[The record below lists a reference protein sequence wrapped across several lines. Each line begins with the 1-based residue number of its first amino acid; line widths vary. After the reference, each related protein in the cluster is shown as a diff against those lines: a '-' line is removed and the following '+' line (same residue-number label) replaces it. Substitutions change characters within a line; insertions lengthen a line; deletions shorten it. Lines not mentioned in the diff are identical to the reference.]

1 MSMRKLTSFLLFS
14 IVLVGIAW
22 GFTRNSTAAGT
33 LTTQDY
39 ADIQQLYSQYYQTID
54 AGDSEAWANTFTA
67 DGVFNATRGH
77 DALVESNRRGGTN
90 KPLRHLHSNLKLV
103 PTAEGADG
111 HVYVVQID
119 ITAKPISISTYS
131 RYDDKLVKTP
141 QGWRFKI
148 RQRSS
153 DTTIAPSSGRGGPS
167 AQQTRPP
174 Q

>member
-1 MSMRKLTSFLLFS
+1 MTMRKLTSVLLFS
-14 IVLVGIAW
+14 IVLGTLAW
-22 GFTRNSTAAGT
+22 SFTRNGSAAGT
-33 LTTQDY
+33 LTPQDY
-39 ADIQQLYSQYYQTID
+39 VEIQQLYSQYYLTID
-54 AGDSEAWANTFTA
+54 AGDSEAWADTFTA
-67 DGVFNATRGH
+67 DGVFNNVRGH

-119 ITAKPISISTYS
+119 ITAKPISASTYS

-141 QGWRFKI
+141 RGWRFKS

-153 DTTIAPSSGRGGPS
+153 DTTIAPGRGAAP
-167 AQQTRPP
+167 AQPTTSPR
-174 Q
+174 